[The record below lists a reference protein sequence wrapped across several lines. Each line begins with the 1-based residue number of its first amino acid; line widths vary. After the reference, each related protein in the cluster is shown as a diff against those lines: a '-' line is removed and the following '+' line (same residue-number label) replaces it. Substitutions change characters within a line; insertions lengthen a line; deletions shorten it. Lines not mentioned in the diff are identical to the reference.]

1 MKMSVLKPKNKTR
14 KSSLLLK
21 RFRKLHRSAA
31 ALLFV
36 FFFVVAVSGLTLGW
50 KKHAGNLIMPIT
62 QKSEV
67 VAFSEWQDLSN
78 LEMVA
83 VEALQQHL
91 TKRNSS
97 LKVPK
102 IERIDIRKKDGIAK
116 FLFDEGNWEIQL
128 SGKTAAV
135 LSIGK
140 RHSDW
145 VERLHDGSIL
155 DDLLNTPN
163 SILKLLYSNV
173 MGIGLLLFTITGFW
187 MWYGPK
193 RLRKELHK

>member
-1 MKMSVLKPKNKTR
+1 MSVSKPKNKTR
-14 KSSLLLK
+14 KSGLLLK

-36 FFFVVAVSGLTLGW
+36 FFFFVAISGLTLGW
-50 KKHAGNLIMPIT
+50 KKHTGNLIMPVT
-62 QKSEV
+62 QKAEIV
-67 VAFSEWQDLSN
+67 ELSEWKELSS
-78 LEMVA
+78 LEEIA
-83 VEALQQHL
+83 VQALEKHL
-91 TKRNSS
+91 TAISTS
-97 LKVPK
+97 LEVPK
-102 IERIDIRKKDGIAK
+102 IDRIDIRKKDGIAK
-116 FLFDEGNWEIQL
+116 FLFDEGNWEVQL
-128 SGKTAAV
+128 SGSTAAV

-145 VERLHDGSIL
+145 VERVHDGSIL

-193 RLRKELHK
+193 RMRKELHK